1 MSSISAYAML
11 YIFLMP
17 ASLVG
22 ILDDDSLKLYTLIW
36 SQSMACQMKAASIK
50 TVNLFFSAN
59 AIIQYPEAFSLPTH
73 LCLHVWVVCLYFFVK
88 KNSSR
93 KKKLQRLKY
102 SSFRK

>member
-59 AIIQYPEAFSLPTH
+59 AIIQYPCTSMFTCVG
-73 LCLHVWVVCLYFFVK
+73 CLLILFCEK
-88 KNSSR
+88 K
-93 KKKLQRLKY
+93 
-102 SSFRK
+102 